1 MKETTEE
8 IIMLISIDCK
18 GQRFRERVLLLRT
31 LRNVVCLQIEF
42 WDCINRLESL
52 VDMDADPQLWV
63 ERTSTIVTSGSD
75 LTLAHVEDY
84 LAAGLI
90 HLVSESWNFPNR
102 RVAAPEL
109 TNAVNLNIRFRHA
122 LEQLKR
128 LVDVKFDPAAWI
140 STTSTIV
147 EGGMDL
153 TMADVDDYLIGSG

>member
-1 MKETTEE
+1 
-8 IIMLISIDCK
+8 MLISIDCK

-31 LRNVVCLQIEF
+31 LRNVVCRQIEF
-42 WDCINRLESL
+42 WDCINRLEGL
-52 VDMDADPQLWV
+52 VEMAADSQLWV
-63 ERTSTIVTSGSD
+63 ERTSTVVTSGSD

-84 LAAGLI
+84 LAGGLI
-90 HLVSESWNFPNR
+90 HVVSESWHFPNR
-102 RVAAPEL
+102 ELLLPEL
-109 TNAVNLNIRFRHA
+109 VNAVNLHIKFRNA

-153 TMADVDDYLIGSG
+153 TMADVDDYLTGSG